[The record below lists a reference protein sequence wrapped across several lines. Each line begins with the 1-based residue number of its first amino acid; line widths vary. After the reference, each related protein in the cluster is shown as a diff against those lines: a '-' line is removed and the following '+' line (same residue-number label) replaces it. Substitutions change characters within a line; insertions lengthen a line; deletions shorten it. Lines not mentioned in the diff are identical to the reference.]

1 MRNSE
6 KPSYGKR
13 NITQRQYRKVL
24 GKNMAASWLG
34 NTEKQNG
41 KANEQEQENITV
53 LELKA
58 ALNKY
63 QK

>member
-1 MRNSE
+1 
-6 KPSYGKR
+6 
-13 NITQRQYRKVL
+13 
-24 GKNMAASWLG
+24 MAASWLG
-34 NTEKQNG
+34 NTEKQNA